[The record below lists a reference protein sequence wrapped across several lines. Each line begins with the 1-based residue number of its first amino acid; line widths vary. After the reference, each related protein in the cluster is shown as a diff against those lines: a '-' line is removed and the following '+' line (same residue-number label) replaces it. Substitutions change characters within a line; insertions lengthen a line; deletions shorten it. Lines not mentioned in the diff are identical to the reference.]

1 VRFDAFDAFFS
12 EYDEYQPLK
21 RGKPHTRLTP
31 GGSRWSRASTLD
43 ELYGSV
49 TFDEWGIYGNAALR
63 RQRPRRGRARLPA
76 LRAHQRRA
84 HRRRGG
90 PRHRRHRF
98 ATASTGGPMSSAPA
112 RWSTAPARG
121 APSPQARGRLGAR
134 AGAPRQGRAPHPRPA
149 HHGRRGDGDAIDGR
163 QIFIEPWG
171 NTALIGTTDDDTYAD
186 LDDLPV
192 TTDEV
197 RYLVEGIEQVLPRVR
212 DARIIGVTVGA
223 RPSLYAWG
231 KMEDA
236 LSREHE
242 VVDHAAHGARASTP
256 SSAASWRATG
266 CSPRRP
272 RTSSPRRWATTPRAR
287 RTRRRCQGGDRP
299 ADIDLLAARFE
310 LSRFAV
316 ERLVT
321 RHGSR
326 AETMLADSGRRGRM
340 VVCSHEPVLACEVRW
355 AAKHEYARTLLDV
368 ARRTNLATAPA
379 AATTARWRAR

>member
-1 VRFDAFDAFFS
+1 V
-12 EYDEYQPLK
+12 
-21 RGKPHTRLTP
+21 HT
-31 GGSRWSRASTLD
+31 
-43 ELYGSV
+43 SV
-49 TFDEWGIYGNAALR
+49 ERIVVEE
-63 RQRPRRGRARLPA
+63 GRATGVTARDRLDG
-76 LRAHQRRA
+76 RAYEFSARA
-84 HRRRGG
+84 VVNCTGAWS
-90 PRHRRHRF
+90 PITA
-98 ATASTGGPMSSAPA
+98 ATAGVSEHV
-112 RWSTAPARG
+112 RV
-121 APSPQARGRLGAR
+121 
-134 AGAPRQGRAPHPRPA
+134 RPGKGVHLILDRPITDVGVMA
-149 HHGRRGDGDAIDGR
+149 DAIDGR

-212 DARIIGVTVGA
+212 DARIIGDHRGA

-287 RTRRRCQGGDRP
+287 RTRRRCRAATGRRTSTCWRP
-299 ADIDLLAARFE
+299 A
-310 LSRFAV
+310 S
-316 ERLVT
+316 
-321 RHGSR
+321 SCR
-326 AETMLADSGRRGRM
+326 ASPSSA
-340 VVCSHEPVLACEVRW
+340 W
-355 AAKHEYARTLLDV
+355 
-368 ARRTNLATAPA
+368 
-379 AATTARWRAR
+379 